1 MRVAGTDM
9 HVVTLLFILFELAMF
24 VYQLIYYLS
33 FPQDKARWYYLILLF
48 LLILKNTASGLFP
61 DPNLTAIP
69 QVVQYGCAY
78 GAGFL
83 MASYFPYYFYKAF
96 DLKKL
101 RWHALYGVFIFLLI
115 PFSLIFTIEVSLTGN
130 IDDAINH
137 GLIIPAGYGLVL
149 LYLILSSIR
158 EKYKDDVGRK
168 QFFEVVAVYIAVTPW
183 ASLAFFAFFRIDQ
196 VAEALLTNVGFVVIT
211 ILFVRKS
218 IHDSRKVYLR
228 LQTLAGPSKDL
239 ANLSKL
245 ELLDETIDALQQ
257 QAKLDLQKRF
267 ENNLAKFNLTAR
279 EQEVVRLVRQGLSY
293 KSIAEELFISE
304 RTVNKHVQH
313 VFEKLGVAN
322 RVQLINLLES

>member
-9 HVVTLLFILFELAMF
+9 HVVTLLFILFEIVMF
-24 VYQLIYYLS
+24 VYQLIHYLS
-33 FPQDKARWYYLILLF
+33 FPQDKARWYYLVLLF

-69 QVVQYGCAY
+69 EVVQYACAY
-78 GAGFL
+78 GAGLL
-83 MASYFPYYFYKAF
+83 MASYFPYYFHKAF

-101 RWHALYGVFIFLLI
+101 KWHALYGVFIFLLL
-115 PFSLIFTIEVSLTGN
+115 PFSLIFTAEVSLKGD

-137 GLIIPAGYGLVL
+137 GLIIPAVYGLVL

-158 EKYKDDVGRK
+158 EKYRNNVERK

-183 ASLAFFAFFRIDQ
+183 ASLAFFAFYRIDQ

-228 LQTLAGPSKDL
+228 LQQLASPTRDL

-257 QAKLDLQKRF
+257 QSKLDLQERF
-267 ENNLAKFNLTAR
+267 EQNLTRFNLTAR